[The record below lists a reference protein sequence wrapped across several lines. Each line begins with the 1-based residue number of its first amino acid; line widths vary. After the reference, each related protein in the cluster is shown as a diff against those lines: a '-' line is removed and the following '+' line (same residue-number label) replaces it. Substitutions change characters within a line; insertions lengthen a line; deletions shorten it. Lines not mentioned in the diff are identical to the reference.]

1 MRSLHSSVAIV
12 TLLAFGFPGTARAV
26 EIGDLCDVGGGMND
40 IKSLSAT
47 YDAYIDEIAVDMT
60 RCNDLG
66 QPGNSGKYRVYFE
79 YTTPFTIDTY
89 RGGSGEIDNAD
100 NSIII
105 SGLFNYIFNRLEYLS
120 HKRDDLCEM
129 ADGAEENIGYV
140 CAYERED
147 CVAQKAFALERRGKC
162 LQAIYEYR
170 AYIMRNKKQ

>member
-1 MRSLHSSVAIV
+1 VAIV

-26 EIGDLCDVGGGMND
+26 EIGDPCDVGDGMND

-66 QPGNSGKYRVYFE
+66 QPGNSDKYIVYFE

-100 NSIII
+100 YSIII
-105 SGLFNYIFNRLEYLS
+105 SGLFNYIFNRSLYLYL
-120 HKRDDLCEM
+120 KMDELCEM
-129 ADGAEENIGYV
+129 ADGIKGNIGYI

-147 CVAQKAFALERRGKC
+147 CVRYKAYALEMRGEC
-162 LQAIYEYR
+162 LQATYKYR
-170 AYIMRNKKQ
+170 AYIMINKKQ